1 MRLLGSFAALDPV
14 FLAFIPDILAQ
25 KDLRRAA
32 SFVVF
37 GFGAGGFSPGLS
49 GLAALYEARPL
60 AFKPPFSDFPSFLV
74 HAGDLAT
81 EHRYLSNFGQRQHG
95 KVVYPTTRGQDTFR
109 RHKQTICKRSSARRC
124 VQLQQRN
131 ARGAV
136 QTELN

>member
-14 FLAFIPDILAQ
+14 FLAFMPDILAQ
-25 KDLRRAA
+25 NDLRRAA

-37 GFGAGGFSPGLS
+37 GFGAGGFRFIPSA
-49 GLAALYEARPL
+49 LAEARPL
-60 AFKPPFSDFPSFLV
+60 AFKPPLGFLPSFLV

-95 KVVYPTTRGQDTFR
+95 KVVYTATRSQDALR
-109 RHKQTICKRSSARRC
+109 RHKQTIRKRSSACRC

-131 ARGAV
+131 ARRAIQV
-136 QTELN
+136 ELN